1 MPVII
6 RILGESSPEIAA
18 VLDVLSKEVKK
29 HTSKGDGKRAQRG
42 AAQDNDIEI
51 AITRALASL
60 QNALHLKGL
69 ISKTNDYSQTLA
81 HFAVIFGYIN
91 LLRQL
96 VEWGIDLSIAD
107 MNGLTALHCAYKKGD
122 RVSVQLLLENGA
134 SETVLDNLGRAP
146 RHLMP
151 GSSDDYETSMS
162 SDDKS
167 ELREP
172 RDGISLSQRNDLRHE
187 TIDSGDGMSVDGPDR
202 GFREWVD
209 QMDSHTPVESISKAA
224 ASGPMG
230 RVQYTPGRRTLRLPD
245 ISIDPDLNFLLTEE
259 RRIKEDPL
267 DLACMM
273 HVTPKV
279 SRPSIDAL
287 PVLSQDCHFAARY
300 KSTPVEATHH
310 PYVTVT
316 YRKTPRPP
324 AIYSS
329 DIQVVV
335 ERCRAGGGEESVIGL
350 LPDIF
355 SDGISEKALIRKMT
369 REEARKYNAAAPT
382 QVYRR
387 FLREDEAMR
396 FHCRLCSVGDD
407 GCGWKNPRDALRH
420 LKRDHFGLGHTCTQ
434 W

>member
-6 RILGESSPEIAA
+6 RILGESSPEVAA

-60 QNALHLKGL
+60 QNTSHLTSL
-69 ISKTNDYSQTLA
+69 ISKTNDYGQTLA

-96 VEWGIDLSIAD
+96 VKWGIDLSIAD

-146 RHLMP
+146 RHLMS
-151 GSSDDYETSMS
+151 GSSNDYDTSTS

-167 ELREP
+167 EMREP
-172 RDGISLSQRNDLRHE
+172 HDGISLSHRNDLEHE
-187 TIDSGDGMSVDGPDR
+187 TIDADDGMSVDGPDR

-209 QMDSHTPVESISKAA
+209 QMDNHTPVESMSKAA
-224 ASGPMG
+224 ASCPMG
-230 RVQYTPGRRTLRLPD
+230 RVQYTPGRRTFRLPY
-245 ISIDPDLNFLLTEE
+245 ISIDPNLNPVLIKESG
-259 RRIKEDPL
+259 IKEDPL
-267 DLACMM
+267 NLACMT
-273 HVTPKV
+273 HVTPEF
-279 SRPSIDAL
+279 SWPPTDAR
-287 PVLSQDCHFAARY
+287 PVLSARH
-300 KSTPVEATHH
+300 KSRPIKATLR
-310 PYVTVT
+310 PYATLP
-316 YRKTPRPP
+316 YRKARRPP

-335 ERCRAGGGEESVIGL
+335 ERCRADGGEENVICL
-350 LPDIF
+350 LQDIF
-355 SDGISEKALIRKMT
+355 SDGISEKALTRKMT
-369 REEARKYNAAAPT
+369 IEEARKYDAAAPT

-396 FHCRLCSVGDD
+396 FHCRLCAVDAD
-407 GCGWKNPRDALRH
+407 GCAWKNPRDALRH
-420 LKRDHFGLGHTCTQ
+420 LKRDHFGLGHTCEQ